1 LARQAPWVGDVIKAI
16 LAFLAGPIAGEL
28 RQAYKD
34 RLNAANNEQRI
45 AADIRI
51 KELTGEAD
59 ERRQKLADP
68 LLKTPIFVSEF
79 FVSLYIAAIMI
90 DSTFPSNL
98 INPLELPEWFK
109 PHFSIVVASIYGAS
123 LVSRYLPKRK

>member
-1 LARQAPWVGDVIKAI
+1 VGHVIKAL

-34 RLNAANNEQRI
+34 RLNAANNDQRI

-51 KELTGEAD
+51 KELETEAAL
-59 ERRQKLADP
+59 RRQKLTDP
-68 LLKTPIFVSEF
+68 LLKTPLFLSEV
-79 FVSLYIAAIMI
+79 FVSLYIVAIMA
-90 DSTFPSNL
+90 DSIFASNW

-109 PHFSIVVASIYGAS
+109 PHFQIIVVSIFGISAAD
-123 LVSRYLPKRK
+123 RFIRRK